1 MSIVKH
7 NITIE
12 NTGETYP
19 CREEDNLL
27 KAMEHL
33 RRKGIPVGCRNGGC
47 GVCKV
52 QIVSG
57 DYTTRKMSRSVLSAE
72 EEASDCVLACRAYPR
87 GAIHLQVVG
96 KMARNIVAGAGP
108 SFRLQVGAM
117 HVSVDMKLGV
127 AVTPPP
133 EAPGAPDAGDSPPKP

>member
-1 MSIVKH
+1 
-7 NITIE
+7 
-12 NTGETYP
+12 
-19 CREEDNLL
+19 
-27 KAMEHL
+27 
-33 RRKGIPVGCRNGGC
+33 
-47 GVCKV
+47 
-52 QIVSG
+52 
-57 DYTTRKMSRSVLSAE
+57 MSRSVLSAE

-127 AVTPPP
+127 AVTPSP
-133 EAPGAPDAGDSPPKP
+133 EAPGAPDAGDTPPQP